1 MKAIANIKKNNS
13 IYEGYQKEL
22 EGTAMEDIKTDY
34 ENYINTERG
43 MKEDLQE
50 LGLTFDYEIIEN

>member
-34 ENYINTERG
+34 ENYINIERG
-43 MKEDLQE
+43 MKEDVQE

>member
-13 IYEGYQKEL
+13 IYEGYQEEL

-34 ENYINTERG
+34 ENYINIERG

>member
-34 ENYINTERG
+34 ENYINIERG